1 MRARVRDDLHL
12 VQQKE
17 LLIAPS
23 VLFVCLF
30 VVVVFVCC
38 CWMCVFY
45 VCFFVFCFFL
55 FFQGVGVICGG
66 VCCVCYQE
74 CSAG

>member
-1 MRARVRDDLHL
+1 MRSRVRDDLHL
-12 VQQKE
+12 VQQRE

-30 VVVVFVCC
+30 VVVFVCC

-45 VCFFVFCFFL
+45 VVFFFF